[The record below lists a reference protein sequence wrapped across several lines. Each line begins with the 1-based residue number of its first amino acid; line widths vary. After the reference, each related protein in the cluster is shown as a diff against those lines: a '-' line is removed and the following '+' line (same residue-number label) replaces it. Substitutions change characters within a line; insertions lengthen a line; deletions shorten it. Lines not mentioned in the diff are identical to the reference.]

1 MARVGRPL
9 AYASLVIRLLISAGI
24 RLIANAVGLIV
35 AALVL
40 DDVSISGTAFVIAVV
55 IFTVIEVVADPLF
68 TKIAIQHTPA
78 LRGGT
83 ALLTTFVGL
92 VITAAVSDGLHITGA
107 TTWVLATL
115 IVWLAALLAGL
126 LLPVLLVRRA
136 VDNRRSR

>member
-1 MARVGRPL
+1 MAHVSGSLTYAGR
-9 AYASLVIRLLISAGI
+9 VIRLFIAGGI
-24 RLIANAVGLIV
+24 RLLANAVGLIV

-40 DDVSISGTAFVIAVV
+40 DDVSINGAAFVIAVV

-92 VITAAVSDGLHITGA
+92 VLTAAVSDGLHITGV

-126 LLPVLLVRRA
+126 LLPVILVRRA
-136 VDNRRSR
+136 VDDRRSR

>member
-1 MARVGRPL
+1 M
-9 AYASLVIRLLISAGI
+9 IRLLIATGI
-24 RLIANAVGLIV
+24 RLLANAVGLIV

-40 DDVSISGTAFVIAVV
+40 DDMTITGAAFVFAVV

-68 TKIAIQHTPA
+68 TKIALQHAPA

-83 ALLTTFVGL
+83 ALITTFVGL
-92 VITAAVSDGLHITGA
+92 VITAAVSDGLSITGA

-126 LLPVLLVRRA
+126 LLPVLLVKKAVNERR
-136 VDNRRSR
+136 R